1 MTPLL
6 ILLQSVGL
14 SQMGAAVGAGLAA
27 IAAGIGIGRIG
38 STAMES
44 MARQPEASNDIRMT
58 MIIVAALIEGAS
70 LFAIL
75 VCLLVAFIEP

>member
-6 ILLQSVGL
+6 ILLQALAL
-14 SQMGAAVGAGLAA
+14 SQMAAAIGAALAA
-27 IAAGIGIGRIG
+27 MAASYGIGKIG

-44 MARQPEASNDIRMT
+44 MARQPEAANDIRMS
-58 MIIVAALIEGAS
+58 MIIVSALVEGAS

-75 VCLLVAFIEP
+75 VCLLIGA